1 MEPAMIRK
9 RSRRRQGTTA
19 VETAVVAMI
28 FFMLMFSIFEY
39 ARFIFTQQIIFQAA
53 REGARYAVVNT
64 NDTSMVTGAQAVVK
78 TKMCGLDKNT
88 SYYNCSVFM
97 SDSSGKN
104 IGAATDAGF
113 GVYICVQVDYD
124 YSPIVPNLLFL
135 NNTFRLT
142 TKELM
147 YSEAN

>member
-1 MEPAMIRK
+1 MIRR
-9 RSRRRQGTTA
+9 RSRKRQGTTA
-19 VETAVVAMI
+19 VETAVVAII

-39 ARFIFTQQIIFQAA
+39 ARFIYTQQLIFQAA

-64 NDTSMVTGAQAVVK
+64 NSTSLVADTQAIVK
-78 TKMCGLDKNT
+78 TKMCGMDKNT

-97 SDSSGKN
+97 ADSASKN
-104 IGAATDAGF
+104 LGDPTDAGF

-135 NNTFRLT
+135 NSKFRLT

>member
-1 MEPAMIRK
+1 MIRR
-9 RSRRRQGTTA
+9 RSQRRQGTTA
-19 VETAVVAMI
+19 VETAVVAI
-28 FFMLMFSIFEY
+28 VFFMLMFSIFEY

-64 NDTSMVTGAQAVVK
+64 NDSTLVADTQAVVK
-78 TKMCGLDKNT
+78 TKMCGFDKNT
-88 SYYNCSVFM
+88 TYYNCSVFKA
-97 SDSSGKN
+97 DSSAAN
-104 IGAATDAGF
+104 IGNATDAGF

-135 NNTFRLT
+135 NSTFRLT

>member
-1 MEPAMIRK
+1 MIRR
-9 RSRRRQGTTA
+9 RSRNRSGTTA
-19 VETAVVAMI
+19 VETAVVAI
-28 FFMLMFSIFEY
+28 VFFMLMFSIFEY
-39 ARFIFTQQIIFQAA
+39 ARLIFTQQIILQAA
-53 REGARYAVVNT
+53 REGARYAVVHT
-64 NDTSMVTGAQAVVK
+64 DSSTMVADAQALVK
-78 TKMCGLDKNT
+78 SKMCGMDKNT

-97 SDSSGKN
+97 SDSTSKN
-104 IGAATDAGF
+104 IGDATDAGF

-135 NNTFRLT
+135 NSKFRLT